1 MRALIGKVI
10 LLPPS
15 SVTSRIDF
23 CHEKKKK
30 KLDGKQWFC
39 FILIIGDW

>member
-30 KLDGKQWFC
+30 KTGWKTVVLFYFNNW
-39 FILIIGDW
+39 

>member
-30 KLDGKQWFC
+30 TGWKTVVLFYFNNW
-39 FILIIGDW
+39 

>member
-30 KLDGKQWFC
+30 NWMENSGFVLF
-39 FILIIGDW
+39 